1 MRPVATRTRIQ
12 ELLSRVG
19 AFAGGPAEERAVE
32 RGLEMLVHPSPRRQ
46 REIAAERGLAAL
58 VAWAADRTESGGTA

>member
-1 MRPVATRTRIQ
+1 MTAMASLTKSDSPRSFKNTK
-12 ELLSRVG
+12 
-19 AFAGGPAEERAVE
+19 